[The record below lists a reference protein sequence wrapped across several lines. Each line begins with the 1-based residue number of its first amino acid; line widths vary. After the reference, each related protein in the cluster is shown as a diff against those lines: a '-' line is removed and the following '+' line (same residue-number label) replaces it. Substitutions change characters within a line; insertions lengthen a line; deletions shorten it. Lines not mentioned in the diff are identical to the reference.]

1 MAEKLSKMYFT
12 SGGRVFPE
20 KAEVLGLRFEKVED
34 LRYGTNPTQGA
45 AFYRPVSGPAGA
57 VIGGM
62 ELLKTGKGGLSQTNL
77 EDIHHA
83 LGIVKY
89 FERPACAVMKH
100 LNPSGAAVQFAE
112 EPQVEVYRKARD
124 CDSRA
129 AFGSVVAFNTIVTAD
144 TAAEIM
150 STIVEGVV
158 APAYEAEALDLFEDF
173 ERFGRNRH
181 LRVIRIPNLDKLP
194 RFEGDETF
202 GVREIKVFGDGSLVV
217 AYPFLTAIR
226 GPQDLKPARAEGKD
240 GTAVECSKNPTP
252 AQARDLLFAWYV
264 NFNVRSNGVVIARE
278 GRSLAVGTGQQDR
291 VGAVEQAIAK
301 AVNYSGAESL
311 KGSALSSDGFF
322 PFRDSI
328 EICARAG
335 IASIIQPGG
344 SLRDWEVV
352 EACNEFGIAMVFTAE
367 RCFSHH

>member
-202 GVREIKVFGDGSLVV
+202 GVREIKVFGDG
-217 AYPFLTAIR
+217 
-226 GPQDLKPARAEGKD
+226 
-240 GTAVECSKNPTP
+240 
-252 AQARDLLFAWYV
+252 
-264 NFNVRSNGVVIARE
+264 
-278 GRSLAVGTGQQDR
+278 QQ
-291 VGAVEQAIAK
+291 
-301 AVNYSGAESL
+301 S
-311 KGSALSSDGFF
+311 
-322 PFRDSI
+322 
-328 EICARAG
+328 
-335 IASIIQPGG
+335 
-344 SLRDWEVV
+344 
-352 EACNEFGIAMVFTAE
+352 
-367 RCFSHH
+367 RCFTWVGDAVRALVELAQSPGAGPGRLGKLSTKSFISAGNARVSFR